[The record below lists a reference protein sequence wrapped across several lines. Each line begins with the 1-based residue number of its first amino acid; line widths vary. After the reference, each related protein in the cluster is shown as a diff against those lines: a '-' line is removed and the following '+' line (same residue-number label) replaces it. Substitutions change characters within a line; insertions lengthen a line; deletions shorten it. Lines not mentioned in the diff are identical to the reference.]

1 MRFWLAVPAAAVIAL
16 VTVSMAF
23 AHAAPKTV
31 SPGDGSVLATPPTS
45 VVIETVQD
53 MARQAGANDIQ
64 VFDASGKQVTTA
76 PAVIN
81 DSDRSNI
88 SVAIPPGLAVGTYTV
103 KWKTLSADDGDAANG
118 VLSFTYDPSKPASPG
133 KVQLIAPL
141 ETTPAAGSTTPEATA
156 SASASAAPASASAGT
171 ATVGPVNALGDT
183 TPGSTSWVLVTAVG
197 VGMLAL
203 GAGGTFLL
211 IKIEPLKE
219 P

>member
-1 MRFWLAVPAAAVIAL
+1 MRLWLAVLAAAVIAL
-16 VTVSMAF
+16 VTVSAAF
-23 AHAAPKTV
+23 AHAAPATV
-31 SPGDGSVLATPPTS
+31 NPGDGSVLSSPPKS

-76 PAVIN
+76 PAVIS

-118 VLSFTYDPSKPASPG
+118 TLSFTYDPSKPASPG

-141 ETTPAAGSTTPEATA
+141 GTTPAAGSTTPVATA
-156 SASASAAPASASAGT
+156 SASASAAASTGT
-171 ATVGPVNALGDT
+171 IAPVKPLGDT
-183 TPGSTSWVLVTAVG
+183 TPGSTPWVLVAAVG
-197 VGMLAL
+197 VGMLAI
-203 GAGGTFLL
+203 GSGGTFLL
-211 IKIEPLKE
+211 VKKAPLKE
-219 P
+219 Q